1 MTIAGGY
8 KTLNPHQLGTLIHAL
23 KTGLIPW
30 QSARVYFACAEM
42 LAIRESADRVRRRT
56 IRKRGRAVTPCYTRR
71 EICRITGMSLRA
83 VGIALRKL
91 RAVGLVE
98 ISSATIQLP
107 EPEIAGAQ
115 ETIAEVA
122 GRRSPRRPIPV
133 PRPLLRYLSC
143 APVAASGKVILGYL
157 LRGASI
163 SRTDGEIRSSG
174 TVKAAWLSDM
184 LGLSLRSVRY
194 AQAQLRSVGWIE
206 KDTVS
211 KQWKLNRHGAW
222 FRIDLEW
229 TPPTAAIPGNALTPG
244 AHEGLP
250 IARPTPDSGTC
261 IAPPKEDR
269 KTPSESK
276 NQKSGVCGTGERK
289 KRGHV
294 QAALPAANLANIL
307 LADLHHRER
316 LHALHRQAITKG
328 WLQDSDADAL
338 NFYGAAVRARTIPV
352 RDPIGVFV
360 ALVRK
365 RQWHHITQAQEDEA
379 RRCLSRNAPTVDGP
393 RGTCQ
398 AVGAVLRSLL
408 PAGMFSMP
416 RVPPDSIVAQD
427 LRKARPYSPDA
438 FYPLRI
444 GPRQC
449 FSTKGEP

>member
-30 QSARVYFACAEM
+30 QSARVYFAGAEM
-42 LAIRESADRVRRRT
+42 LAIREAAGRVRRQT
-56 IRKRGRAVTPCYTRR
+56 IRTRGRAVTPCYTRQ

-83 VGIALRKL
+83 VGMALRKL

-98 ISSATIQLP
+98 ISTATIRLP
-107 EPEIAGAQ
+107 EPELAEAQ
-115 ETIAEVA
+115 ATIAEVA
-122 GRRSPRRPIPV
+122 GGRSPRRPIPV

-143 APVAASGKVILGYL
+143 TPVAASGKVILGYL
-157 LRGASI
+157 LRGMSI
-163 SRTDGEIRSSG
+163 SRTGGEIRSSG
-174 TVKAAWLSDM
+174 TAKATWLSEI

-194 AQAQLRSVGWIE
+194 AQAHLRAMGWIG
-206 KDTVS
+206 KDTGS

-229 TPPTAAIPGNALTPG
+229 TPPTAPIPGNALTPG
-244 AHEGLP
+244 ACEGLP

-261 IAPPKEDR
+261 IAPLKEDR

-276 NQKSGVCGTGERK
+276 NQKPGVCGTGVGK

-294 QAALPAANLANIL
+294 QAPLPAANLANIL

-316 LHALHRQAITKG
+316 LHALHRQAIAKG
-328 WLQDSDADAL
+328 WLRDSDADAL
-338 NFYGAAVRARTIPV
+338 NFYGAAVRARSIPV

-379 RRCLSRNAPTVDGP
+379 RRCLNRNAPTVDGP

-408 PAGMFSMP
+408 TAGILSMP
-416 RVPPDSIVAQD
+416 RVPANSALAQD
-427 LRKARPYSPDA
+427 SRETR
-438 FYPLRI
+438 
-444 GPRQC
+444 GRQVGA
-449 FSTKGEP
+449 TD